1 MLQKIKSFAAD
12 VAKPSPKAAAIRAF
26 KIIAILLAFAMTF
39 SVLLYAAHTVRVND
53 GKNTY
58 VMTTVFGSCESVT
71 KKVADGND
79 YEVKSV
85 TKGLYSTDVVISY
98 YFPITI
104 TIGDKSETYTV
115 SSGKLG
121 DILKDLD
128 ITLDSFDI
136 VNPPLDTEIVDT
148 CFVDIAD
155 VEFKTETH
163 SEEIPF
169 GNVVEYSDEY
179 YATMQKVE
187 TGHTGN
193 KVVTSSVMY
202 INGVAASSTVIDEQ
216 IIAPAVDTKTVI
228 GTRAPQYAS
237 SAKTV
242 STIDTPSDLLLD
254 DNGLPLNYKSVKTLK
269 ATAYTH
275 TGNRCS
281 TGVWPEPGYVA
292 VDPREIPYGTKM
304 YIVSS
309 DGRYN
314 YGYAIAADTGGFIHT
329 SSTDIDLFMNTK
341 NQCVNFGRRDITVY
355 FLD

>member
-1 MLQKIKSFAAD
+1 MLQKIKSFAA
-12 VAKPSPKAAAIRAF
+12 AKRVFRILSFTLA
-26 KIIAILLAFAMTF
+26 IAIAFTALLCAM
-39 SVLLYAAHTVRVND
+39 HTVRVND

-58 VMTTVFGSCESVT
+58 VMTTVFRTPDSIANR
-71 KKVADGND
+71 VADGND

-85 TKGLYSTDVVISY
+85 TKSLYSTDVVISY
-98 YFPITI
+98 FFPITV
-104 TIGDKSETYTV
+104 TVGNKTETYTV

-121 DILKDLD
+121 DILRELN
-128 ITLDSFDI
+128 IEVDSFDI
-136 VNPPLDTEIVDT
+136 VNPSLNTEITDSCV
-148 CFVDIAD
+148 VDIAD

-163 SEEIPF
+163 SEEIPY

-179 YATMQKVE
+179 YATTQKVH
-187 TGHTGN
+187 TGHTGS
-193 KVVTSSVMY
+193 KIVTSSVMY
-202 INGVAASSTVIDEQ
+202 INGVAASSTVISEEVVD
-216 IIAPAVDTKTVI
+216 PAVDTKTVI
-228 GTRAPQYAS
+228 GTRAPKYAS

-242 STIDTPSDLLLD
+242 STLDAPSDLLLD

-314 YGYAIAADTGGFIHT
+314 YGYAIAADTGGFIYT

-341 NQCVNFGRRDITVY
+341 SQCINFGRRDITVY

>member
-1 MLQKIKSFAAD
+1 MLQKIKSFAA
-12 VAKPSPKAAAIRAF
+12 AKRVF
-26 KIIAILLAFAMTF
+26 KILSVTLAVAITFTALICAM
-39 SVLLYAAHTVRVND
+39 HTVRVND

-58 VMTTVFGSCESVT
+58 VMTTVFRTPDSIANR
-71 KKVADGND
+71 VADGND

-98 YFPITI
+98 FFPITV
-104 TIGDKSETYTV
+104 TVGNKTETYTV

-121 DILKDLD
+121 DILNDLD
-128 ITLDSFDI
+128 IKVDAFDI
-136 VNPPLDTEIVDT
+136 VNPSLDTEITDT
-148 CFVDIAD
+148 CVVDIAN
-155 VEFKTETH
+155 VEFRTETH

-169 GNVVEYSDEY
+169 GSVVEYSDEY
-179 YATMQKVE
+179 YATTQKVQ
-187 TGHTGN
+187 TGHTGS

-202 INGVAASSTVIDEQ
+202 INGVAASSTVIDEE

-228 GTRAPQYAS
+228 GTRAPKYAS

-242 STIDTPSDLLLD
+242 STIDTPSNLLLD
-254 DNGLPLNYKSVKTLK
+254 ENGLPVNYKSVKTLK

-292 VDPREIPYGTKM
+292 VDPKEIPYGTKM

-329 SSTDIDLFMNTK
+329 SSTDIDLFMNTRS
-341 NQCVNFGRRDITVY
+341 QCINFGRRDITVY